1 MGVSLVPHPL
11 ATETEHPPLQNG
23 ITEPLA
29 GSLGASPEPPLPSMQ
44 LPGCMVSNHTQAVST
59 GFASLH
65 PSVKRSDSRLP
76 RTILAGP
83 TTQQALF
90 TALGGT

>member
-1 MGVSLVPHPL
+1 MGVSLVPCPL
-11 ATETEHPPLQNG
+11 ATETEHPLLQNG
-23 ITEPLA
+23 ITGPLA
-29 GSLGASPEPPLPSMQ
+29 GSLGAIPEAPLPSMQ

-65 PSVKRSDSRLP
+65 PSVKCGDNRLP

-83 TTQQALF
+83 SMQQAMF
-90 TALGGT
+90 TALGDT